1 MQKPTRC
8 QSLIECL
15 VLLIIAIVL
24 RFWYMGKT
32 DLGGDESF
40 SLFISLQSLPDIVT
54 LLCKGDNPPL
64 WEILLHF
71 WIRIFGV
78 SEIAIRSLSLVFSAL
93 TIIPIYL
100 LGERYLHRLAG
111 IAASLFYCFS
121 TFSIYMAHECRV
133 YSLIAFLT
141 ASSVLLFVSIV
152 KSPKTFKFIL
162 LTLTNMLLMYG
173 HYLSIWIIVMEFIIT
188 LAIKPIRQKIWK
200 PYLIHAAVLVL
211 LFTPMFPVLFNRFM
225 DSGINGTWIEKTTSP
240 EALYDF
246 LWRMCNVP
254 VTTVIAI
261 VILVSALIKLII
273 NIFKKKCNFS
283 TTAILTLL
291 WAAPLLVSF
300 ILSYFT
306 GFFLDRYFYF
316 LFPIFYLSIAAYCL
330 YLFPKREIASMS
342 LLAVFAVAM
351 ALTCSPDSSTK
362 RFSGWH
368 NSMKPIVNQLVE
380 IKKQENALV
389 IIPEYFE
396 KQFTYYMDEKHEIF
410 CTQSQST
417 NYYAY
422 QSYLQQQGYYSD
434 FNYLEADLNNY
445 GKVAFAYHKSMPIN
459 GLKEYLESNNFQ
471 LEKEQEQTPYLFFSF
486 SKVQ

>member
-40 SLFISLQSLPDIVT
+40 SLFISLQSMPDIVT

-261 VILVSALIKLII
+261 VILVSTLIKLII

-291 WAAPLLVSF
+291 WVVPLLVSF

-306 GFFLDRYFYF
+306 GFFLS
-316 LFPIFYLSIAAYCL
+316 LS
-330 YLFPKREIASMS
+330 
-342 LLAVFAVAM
+342 
-351 ALTCSPDSSTK
+351 
-362 RFSGWH
+362 
-368 NSMKPIVNQLVE
+368 
-380 IKKQENALV
+380 V
-389 IIPEYFE
+389 I
-396 KQFTYYMDEKHEIF
+396 T
-410 CTQSQST
+410 
-417 NYYAY
+417 
-422 QSYLQQQGYYSD
+422 
-434 FNYLEADLNNY
+434 
-445 GKVAFAYHKSMPIN
+445 
-459 GLKEYLESNNFQ
+459 
-471 LEKEQEQTPYLFFSF
+471 SF
-486 SKVQ
+486 SPLSFHIRRYRCL